1 MAQEISVA
9 TVRTREEAEV
19 VRGLLES
26 AGIDAWI
33 VADDAGGAYP
43 FLLSGG
49 AHVMVDESDR
59 DAATA
64 VLDDERGSE

>member
-1 MAQEISVA
+1 MAQETPIA
-9 TVRTREEAEV
+9 TLDTRDEAEV
-19 VRGLLES
+19 VRGLLQS

-49 AHVMVDESDR
+49 AQVMVDKSDR
-59 DAATA
+59 DAAA
-64 VLDDERGSE
+64 ALLDERRSE